1 MTGYNLCNVSAHEFS
16 YIDYDGAYGYRGQV
30 FPALN
35 ISVYFTRG
43 FYVGGYSNI
52 KVSYHLIFEDDYGT
66 DSLTVDSSYSMYMNN
81 IEVEN
86 VFKGTSSPIAFLD
99 ALKSFY
105 PDLKKMPDRHFFRSG
120 LNSNYVFEDHP
131 FTIGSNYYPP
141 NRKGR
146 FCIKAVELEFDSRPP
161 FYMAL
166 YNYSNYKKNHETGYL
181 AYAQDSML
189 SNCCFRC
196 EASYLPNIPDNVFYN
211 GYGSSHVP
219 KYPFKPEYFG
229 CFMGVRFPLRAEI
242 AYGVNFYSYQR
253 DLLIHH
259 NGTIEAEILFYISDS
274 SGVYRMPILFLTNS
288 ISFLD
293 SMESYLSAIPLR
305 PNSSYNTNY
314 FDIDTPCIAFLD
326 NYLTSDQD
334 FLSCVHSF
342 MSSLFSNS
350 NFRLKP
356 YKMDKGF
363 LVSKLAPTSF
373 FRPVHNSYINSNTL
387 KG

>member
-1 MTGYNLCNVSAHEFS
+1 MTGYNLCNVYAKEFS
-16 YIDYDGAYGYRGQV
+16 YIDYDGVYGYRGQA

-43 FYVGGYSNI
+43 FYVGDYSNI

-86 VFKGTSSPIAFLD
+86 VFKGTSSPPAFID

-105 PDLKKMPDRHFFRSG
+105 LDLKKMPDRHFFRSG
-120 LNSNYVFEDHP
+120 LNSDYVFEDHP
-131 FTIGSNYYPP
+131 FSIGSNYYPP

-146 FCIKAVELEFDSRPP
+146 FRIKAVELEFDSRPP

-166 YNYSNYKKNHETGYL
+166 YNYSQYKKDHETGYL

-229 CFMGVRFPLRAEI
+229 CFMGVRFPLQADIVYIPSDYEFHSNMVR
-242 AYGVNFYSYQR
+242 YVGKSSLNF
-253 DLLIHH
+253 
-259 NGTIEAEILFYISDS
+259 TLFDS
-274 SGVYRMPILFLTNS
+274 SGVYSMPFKVSFSSL
-288 ISFLD
+288 SFLD
-293 SMESYLSAIPLR
+293 AFYQHYKNSGSDSFYHFRVMLDSARISIMDNYYTNDHDFLFAVKEVLSAE
-305 PNSSYNTNY
+305 
-314 FDIDTPCIAFLD
+314 FG
-326 NYLTSDQD
+326 
-334 FLSCVHSF
+334 
-342 MSSLFSNS
+342 NS
-350 NFRLKP
+350 NFSVELVNSTE
-356 YKMDKGF
+356 KGF
-363 LVSKLAPTSF
+363 LVSKTAPTSF